1 MSETTNYDPVS
12 VEDANGRILTG
23 IGVTKASLE
32 DAIDAA
38 SSSPD
43 EKPEPTPAEA
53 PTTPAITDPPKRTHG
68 QKRFAQL
75 TAEREE
81 EVRQRQAV
89 ERERDDLRTKLAAA
103 ELRVTPSPTPSRVE
117 EPPKTAATPPPVTAT
132 RPKPTEDEVGTKYQ
146 TYGDYV
152 EDLSDW
158 KAEQRIQK
166 LDLDAQIRTGY
177 DRIEADR
184 ASRTLADQNASAVA
198 RGRAAYPDFDA
209 AVTQSPVSTSINWG
223 FFDQAQTMPRLQLI
237 IAHPQSE
244 HVRYGLVKN
253 PEKALALSVETD
265 IGKFIEGLNQ
275 FVPGAAVAPP
285 ASTGIAGMSIAPPPY
300 QPVAAGSK
308 TTVTPSADLARKGG
322 FDFDKSGYRE
332 RRAAERGIRR
342 MK

>member
-23 IGVTKASLE
+23 VGVTKASLE
-32 DAIDAA
+32 DAIDA
-38 SSSPD
+38 SSSSSDPD
-43 EKPEPTPAEA
+43 PEPPPAAAPVTP
-53 PTTPAITDPPKRTHG
+53 TTDPPKRTHG

-81 EVRQRQAV
+81 ESRQRQAV

-103 ELRVTPSPTPSRVE
+103 ELRVTPSPAPPARVE
-117 EPPKTAATPPPVTAT
+117 EPPKTAATPTPAT
-132 RPKPTEDEVGTKYQ
+132 RTKPTEDEVGTKYA

-158 KAEQRIQK
+158 KAEQRIAK

-184 ASRTLADQNASAVA
+184 ASRTVADHNAAVIQ

-209 AVTQSPVSTSINWG
+209 AMSTSAVAQSLNWG
-223 FFDQAQTMPRLQLI
+223 FFDEAQTMPRIQLI
-237 IAHPQSE
+237 VMHPQSE
-244 HVRYGLVKN
+244 HVRYGLAKH
-253 PEKALALSVETD
+253 PEKALALAVEKD
-265 IGKFIEGLNQ
+265 VGKFLEGLNQ
-275 FVPGAAVAPP
+275 FVPGAAVALP
-285 ASTGIAGMSIAPPPY
+285 ASTGRPGMSIAPPPY

-308 TTVTPSADLARKGG
+308 TTVTPSAELVQKGG